1 MGTVVAVCHIE
12 SLQHDLGGR
21 VGNDPSREDRA
32 QEQMVEVGQSGTHTV
47 AQCST
52 HLYVTEEQPEQQ

>member
-21 VGNDPSREDRA
+21 VGNDPNREDQA

-47 AQCST
+47 VQCST
-52 HLYVTEEQPEQQ
+52 HLYVTEEQPEQ